1 MAELKDR
8 LRADMISSMKAKQT
22 DTTKVLRAVLAAITT
37 EEVSGDAAHQL
48 SAEQELAV
56 VTKQVRQRR
65 DSAEAYA
72 SGGRQ
77 DLADTELAEAE
88 ILQAYLPTPLTDDEL
103 DGLVKAEVAAAGAT
117 TMKQMGQIIKAVNA
131 KAAGRADGGRV
142 AAAVKARLAQVGR

>member
-8 LRADMISSMKAKQT
+8 LRADMIASMKAKQP

-37 EEVSGDAAHQL
+37 EEVSGDAAHELTEAQ
-48 SAEQELAV
+48 EQAI

-72 SGGRQ
+72 AGGRQ
-77 DLADTELAEAE
+77 DLADVERAEVE
-88 ILQAYLPTPLTDDEL
+88 ILEAYLPKQLTDDEL
-103 DGLVKAEVAAAGAT
+103 NALVEAEVANAGEV

-131 KAAGRADGGRV
+131 RAAGRADGGKV
-142 AAAVKARLAQVGR
+142 AAAVKARLQKG

>member
-8 LRADMISSMKAKQT
+8 VRADMIASMKAKQA

-37 EEVSGDAAHQL
+37 AEVSGDAAREL
-48 SAEQELAV
+48 TAEQELAV

-72 SGGRQ
+72 AGGRQ

-103 DGLVKAEVAAAGAT
+103 AELIEAEVKAAGEV
-117 TMKQMGQIIKAVNA
+117 TMKQMGLIIKAVNA

-142 AAAVKARLAQVGR
+142 AAAVKARLQQR

>member
-8 LRADMISSMKAKQT
+8 LRADMIASMKAKEA

-37 EEVSGDAAHQL
+37 EEVSGDQAH
-48 SAEQELAV
+48 ELTDAQVQAV

-72 SGGRQ
+72 AAGRQ
-77 DLADTELAEAE
+77 DLADVELAEAE
-88 ILQAYLPTPLTDDEL
+88 ILQVYLPAQLSDEELTAMVET
-103 DGLVKAEVAAAGAT
+103 EVAAAGEV

-142 AAAVKARLAQVGR
+142 AAAVKARLQKG